1 MMKAV
6 NSHQALLQAEG
17 IHKAYRSGDRD
28 ISVLHG
34 LSLTLASRE
43 TVSVAGESGSGK
55 STLLNIL
62 AGIEV
67 PDRGTVTWK
76 GAPIGTLE
84 DPRLPAQRARFL
96 GFVFQSYYLV
106 PELNTLEN
114 VLLAARIA
122 GQPMREA
129 RERARD
135 LLVETGLG
143 DRLQSRPEHL
153 SGGERQRAA
162 LARALIN
169 SPEVLLADE
178 PTGNLDERTA
188 GRVMEMLLETARR
201 HHTGLILVTHNPH
214 FAGLTGRQLVLE
226 EGQLAEPAGRD

>member
-1 MMKAV
+1 MSAAT
-6 NSHQALLQAEG
+6 SDRALLQAEG

-28 ISVLHG
+28 ISVLNG

-67 PDRGTVTWK
+67 PDRGTVAWK
-76 GAPIGTLE
+76 GELIGNLQ
-84 DPRLPAQRARFL
+84 DSRLPVRRGRFL

-129 RERARD
+129 RKRALD
-135 LLVETGLG
+135 LLAETGLG

-153 SGGERQRAA
+153 SGGER
-162 LARALIN
+162 
-169 SPEVLLADE
+169 
-178 PTGNLDERTA
+178 TGNLDERTA

-214 FAGLTGRQLVLE
+214 FAGLTGRRLALE
-226 EGQLAEPAGRD
+226 EGQLTEPAAGRP